1 LKLCIA
7 RCALTLDGLKSSYGV
22 TFLWTEMLK
31 CYERATRY
39 PGLHKEKERIL
50 GLRWQKENE
59 HIRVL
64 KTGCWR
70 ARVLGWGVHL

>member
-1 LKLCIA
+1 MQRSHRLQTERSCDV
-7 RCALTLDGLKSSYGV
+7 CAVVANRV
-22 TFLWTEMLK
+22 TRKFIMS
-31 CYERATRY
+31 
-39 PGLHKEKERIL
+39 EKQIYRKHAP

-64 KTGCWR
+64 KTGCWA